1 MDILR
6 KFKRY
11 YSYYQDIRSFDKDSY
26 IHTLNFQIEDDRAAL
41 EGKCLIPL
49 ISKAIDFAFK
59 NEIEEKGIKSS
70 NYFNIF
76 PGEPY
81 RILSGIVN
89 TIKPKSLLDIGTYT
103 GMSSRVMLDYSDQIT
118 KIKTFDL
125 IKWNKFKDTHLSIED
140 FEKRN
145 FSQDLVDLSSK
156 LIFDKYL
163 NLFNDSEIIYAD
175 GPKDGKFE
183 YELCKNLNNSNLENK
198 TRYLILDD
206 IKFLNMV
213 KLWRYI
219 ESPKIDIS
227 SFGHYLGTGIVD
239 ISKGL
244 KVNKRA
250 FKRNIK
256 HALKRNEII

>member
-1 MDILR
+1 MNIL
-6 KFKRY
+6 KKLKRY
-11 YSYYQDIRSFDKDSY
+11 YSYYNYIRSFEKDSFFF
-26 IHTLNFQIEDDRAAL
+26 TLNFSIDDDPAAL
-41 EGKCLIPL
+41 KGKTLIPL
-49 ISKAIDFAFK
+49 ISKAIDFAYK
-59 NEIEEKGIKSS
+59 NEIKEKDIRYS

-81 RILSGIVN
+81 RIFSGIFN
-89 TIKPKSLLDIGTYT
+89 TIKPKSLIDIGTHT
-103 GMSSRVMLDYSDQIT
+103 GMSSRVMLDYTDQST

-125 IKWNKFKDTHLSIED
+125 IKWNKFKDTHISIED
-140 FEKRN
+140 FKERN

-163 NLFNDSEIIYAD
+163 NNFNEAEIIYAD

-183 YELCKNLNNSNLENK
+183 YELCKHLSNSKLQNK

-206 IKFLNMV
+206 IKFINMV

-219 ESPKIDIS
+219 ESPKMDIT
-227 SFGHYLGTGIVD
+227 SFGHSTGTGIVD

-244 KVNKRA
+244 KVNSKA
-250 FKRNIK
+250 FSNNIK
-256 HALKRNEII
+256 NIFSRNEIF